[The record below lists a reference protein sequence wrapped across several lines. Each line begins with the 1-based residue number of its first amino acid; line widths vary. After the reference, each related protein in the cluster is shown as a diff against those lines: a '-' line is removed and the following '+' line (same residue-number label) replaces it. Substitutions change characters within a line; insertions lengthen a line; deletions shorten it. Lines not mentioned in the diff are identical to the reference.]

1 MHLPI
6 EMELRAYTHEREQ
19 WFDKLQQRIAKGREG
34 LTPKMQKQY
43 NLWEKFGH
51 TRQLIFD
58 VTREKVVSQRDK
70 VKLSNAQLKK
80 SCVGVALKLQPDDAS
95 SVQVMIRI
103 GVGPWRELRCY
114 YGKQAEFPVFAEMA
128 PGPISEVEAEMEESD
143 DEVTDAESIDEEEMV
158 IADGLMA
165 AGCDVDEGKVENL
178 ELDVQD
184 VIELHVHAKEDS
196 GMSASHEEFKG
207 HFLCMFILRYTL
219 T

>member
-1 MHLPI
+1 
-6 EMELRAYTHEREQ
+6 
-19 WFDKLQQRIAKGREG
+19 
-34 LTPKMQKQY
+34 
-43 NLWEKFGH
+43 
-51 TRQLIFD
+51 
-58 VTREKVVSQRDK
+58 
-70 VKLSNAQLKK
+70 
-80 SCVGVALKLQPDDAS
+80 
-95 SVQVMIRI
+95 
-103 GVGPWRELRCY
+103 
-114 YGKQAEFPVFAEMA
+114 MA

-165 AGCDVDEGKVENL
+165 AGCDADEGKVENL

-196 GMSASHEEFKG
+196 GMSASREEFQG